1 MSDPELAP
9 ILERNIA
16 ALIERRLWQEQ
27 RRPWQDRLA
36 DRITQFSGSVRFVFL
51 HLALFG
57 SWILWNQPWSP
68 LPKFDPT
75 YVVLAMFAS
84 VEAIILS
91 TFVLITQQRMSAM
104 AEERADLDLQISL
117 VAEHE
122 VTRLVQMV
130 SLIAGRLGIAEEEG
144 LEELKKD
151 IAPEA
156 ALDSI
161 ERSKGAIDSP
171 DSLD

>member
-1 MSDPELAP
+1 MPDPELAP

-16 ALIERRLWQEQ
+16 ALIDRRLRQEQ
-27 RRPWQDRLA
+27 NRLWQDRLA
-36 DRITQFSGSVRFVFL
+36 GRITQFTGSMRFVFL

-57 SWILWNQPWSP
+57 SWILWNQPWLP
-68 LPKFDPT
+68 LPKLDPT

-84 VEAIILS
+84 VEAIFLS

-117 VAEHE
+117 LAEHE

-130 SLIAGRLGIAEEEG
+130 SLIAGRLGIAETEG

-156 ALDSI
+156 VLDSI
-161 ERSKGAIDSP
+161 ERSKGAVDSR
-171 DSLD
+171 